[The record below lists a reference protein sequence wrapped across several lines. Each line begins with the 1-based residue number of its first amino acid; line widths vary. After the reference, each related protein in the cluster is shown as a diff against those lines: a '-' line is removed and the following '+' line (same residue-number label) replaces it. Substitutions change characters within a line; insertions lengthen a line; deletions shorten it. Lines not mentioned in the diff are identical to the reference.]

1 MPGRG
6 SEEAREVERI
16 EGEGARRR
24 GSRRRRRSRGRRRR
38 GSRRRRRGPCLESKV
53 NSYQLCNSLS
63 TIAKSF

>member
-24 GSRRRRRSRGRRRR
+24 GSRRRRSRGRRRR
-38 GSRRRRRGPCLESKV
+38 GSRRRRRGPCLESTV

>member
-1 MPGRG
+1 MPGTG

-24 GSRRRRRSRGRRRR
+24 GRRRRRRRGRRRR